1 MRRGFGLAD
10 RSVASSN
17 IGMGGKTLINQ
28 RMDAKDWAMLLLLSF
43 LWGGS
48 FFLIGVIVGELPPLT
63 IVTLR
68 VGIAAIVLWA
78 VLLIKGYDVPKSFKL
93 WRAFLMLGLLNNAI
107 PFSLIVWG
115 QNHIGAGLAA
125 IINASTPLFTVLI
138 AGGFLVDEYITA
150 QKVIGV
156 VMGLFGVAVLIG
168 ADALAELGL
177 NMSLTTL
184 AQLAIMGAAI
194 SYGCASVF
202 GRRFK
207 ALGVSPFS
215 TAVGQVTAATIILLP
230 MSYLIERPDQLANPS
245 LETWLAVVCLG
256 VFCTALGYLLYFRI
270 LASSGA
276 TNVALVT
283 FLVPVTATFL
293 GWLILGEQFHGRY
306 VIGMVLIGLGLAAID
321 GRPWARLRA
330 VLR

>member
-1 MRRGFGLAD
+1 
-10 RSVASSN
+10 
-17 IGMGGKTLINQ
+17 
-28 RMDAKDWAMLLLLSF
+28 MDAKDWALLLLLSF

-48 FFLIGVIVGELPPLT
+48 FFLIDVIVLELPPLT

-68 VGIAAIVLWA
+68 VGIAAIVLWS
-78 VLLIKGYDVPKSFKL
+78 VLLIKGYEVPKSFKL
-93 WRAFLMLGLLNNAI
+93 WRAFFMLGLLNNVV

-138 AGGFLVDEYITA
+138 AGAFLVDEHMTP

-156 VMGLFGVAVLIG
+156 LVGLFGVGVLIG
-168 ADALAELGL
+168 ADAFAELGF
-177 NMSLTTL
+177 NMSLTTF
-184 AQLAIMGAAI
+184 AQLAILGAAI

-207 ALGVSPFS
+207 SLGVSPFS

-230 MSYLIERPDQLANPS
+230 MSYIVERPDQLANPS
-245 LETWLAVVCLG
+245 LVTGLAIVCLG

-270 LASSGA
+270 LSSSGA
-276 TNVALVT
+276 TNVVLVT
-283 FLVPVTATFL
+283 FLVPVTAAFL
-293 GWLILGEQFHGRY
+293 GWLVLDEQLYGRY
-306 VIGMVLIGLGLAAID
+306 FIGMMLIGLGLVAID
-321 GRPWARLRA
+321 GRAWGRFRA
-330 VLR
+330 LFS